1 MSASRFHL
9 IVDVSLGRESDDLIS
24 YVLGWKINHDVRA
37 NKNKAIT
44 AKNVFSE
51 LNDET
56 ITRWSEYL
64 RYEQELYGK
73 TSKSSL
79 ISDELITCFL

>member
-9 IVDVSLGRESDDLIS
+9 IDDVSLGKKSDDLILC
-24 YVLGWKINHDVRA
+24 VLGWKISHDVRG

-51 LNDET
+51 LNDGT
-56 ITRWSEYL
+56 IIRWSEYL

-73 TSKSSL
+73 AS
-79 ISDELITCFL
+79 